1 MTEQQQL
8 HQQQH
13 NGESQNEKKGL
24 LNSRLVER
32 ALGYSWIKYG
42 WDTASKTYE
51 TVKQS
56 NSLAK
61 YGCELAE
68 SNVSKVV
75 HSPLVEG
82 SIHFF
87 APLIVIADE
96 FSVRQ
101 IDKVEKGAE
110 LGQRLVQKVV
120 VDPVSAT
127 YNAATS
133 LPSRLLDRAEALLD
147 YYLPEEK
154 QKGDEGPTAGKS
166 RRDSQDG
173 RVSSLGR
180 LFELTVATTQRTYAR
195 LGYENLKTQ
204 ATEKLH
210 SYETLNDFLIYM
222 RTSDPEKKEKLV
234 KQGRDVYWNFRNN
247 YKTIFIQSARSVVQP
262 YLVAPT
268 LRVYNSLSSFCRHV
282 SRASLPRL
290 SRHST
295 KTATPPLT
303 SQRSMES
310 GWCGKE

>member
-61 YGCELAE
+61 VLLLLSPPLLPPPLLCPFFCAHATCCHMQYGCELAE

-101 IDKVEKGAE
+101 IDKVPPPHNVPRHSLLCFKANFVSTEIGCVDGSRVARVRLEPDWHTLRTGAHLCFFVCLFVCLLVLLVEQVEKGAE

-173 RVSSLGR
+173 RVR
-180 LFELTVATTQRTYAR
+180 YAQ
-195 LGYENLKTQ
+195 T
-204 ATEKLH
+204 
-210 SYETLNDFLIYM
+210 
-222 RTSDPEKKEKLV
+222 
-234 KQGRDVYWNFRNN
+234 
-247 YKTIFIQSARSVVQP
+247 
-262 YLVAPT
+262 
-268 LRVYNSLSSFCRHV
+268 
-282 SRASLPRL
+282 
-290 SRHST
+290 
-295 KTATPPLT
+295 
-303 SQRSMES
+303 
-310 GWCGKE
+310 